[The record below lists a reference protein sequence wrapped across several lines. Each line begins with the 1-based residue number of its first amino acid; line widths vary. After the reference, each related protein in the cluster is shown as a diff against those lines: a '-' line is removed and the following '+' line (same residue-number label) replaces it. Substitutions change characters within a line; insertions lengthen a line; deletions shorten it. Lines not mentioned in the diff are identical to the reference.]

1 MNVRAVSEEER
12 LRILVDAYRDSN
24 IALLKQLE
32 TKKEDISY
40 KIIADTYG
48 YENQVLQLQEEM
60 NELGVAIS
68 KFRRIDYD
76 KSDEAYSNLVEEL
89 ADCSLVIKQITYL
102 LCCEKQVAEI
112 EKYKATREIQRI
124 LR

>member
-1 MNVRAVSEEER
+1 MRMISEEER
-12 LRILVDAYRDSN
+12 LGILVDAYRDSN

-32 TKKEDISY
+32 TNKADVGY

-48 YENQVLQLQEEM
+48 YENQALQLQEEM

-68 KFRRIDYD
+68 KFRRMDYD
-76 KSDEAYSNLVEEL
+76 KSDEAYSNIVEEL
-89 ADCSLVIKQITYL
+89 ADCSLVIKQIKYL

-112 EKYKATREIQRI
+112 EKYKATREIERI